1 MMMQCRCAG
10 SDRPISGRA
19 TRKDLV
25 LFAKELK
32 GNEEG
37 AREVEGLDK
46 IDPEGLLAATTG
58 AQKESNR
65 KLLKAFTE
73 DMKDHKAPVCHNYSA
88 FLASLAFQN
97 ATQFT
102 TQHATYC

>member
-25 LFAKELK
+25 LLAKELK
-32 GNEEG
+32 GVEEG

-58 AQKESNR
+58 AQKDSNP
-65 KLLKAFTE
+65 KLSKALTE
-73 DMKDHKAPVCHNYSA
+73 DMKDNKAPVCHNYSA
-88 FLASLAFQN
+88 FLVSN
-97 ATQFT
+97 AIADLMNFG
-102 TQHATYC
+102 YVVR